1 MTESRK
7 ILQATGRFFKTLL
20 ILVLMIIVIVAA
32 AGVFIYAL
40 YRVAIFSTTI
50 YSIVFTIALVGSLSL
65 FIIRSAKRKKFNNFV
80 VKLIKFFVS
89 AGLIIF
95 IIAAVLLYGA
105 FFIRYLVP
113 GIVVTPVLI
122 FLIGFAG
129 IKWKLFS
136 FYKKFYQNL

>member
-7 ILQATGRFFKTLL
+7 ILRAAGQFFKTLL
-20 ILVLMIIVIVAA
+20 ILILMIIVIVAA

-40 YRVAIFSTTI
+40 YKVAIFSTTI
-50 YSIVFTIALVGSLSL
+50 YSIVFTIALFGSLSL

-80 VKLIKFFVS
+80 VKLIKFFLS
-89 AGLIIF
+89 AGLII
-95 IIAAVLLYGA
+95 IIVAAVLLYGA

-113 GIVVTPVLI
+113 GIIVTPVLI

-136 FYKKFYQNL
+136 YYKKFYQNL